1 MYFPAT
7 LFNALSIVTAAI
19 YFCSASLIAFNII
32 RNQSIENPR
41 AWFLTS
47 AVIAIV
53 LHLLL
58 VTYSISINRAI
69 PNDLFNMLSL
79 VFLVI
84 SVLFCFSAISQ
95 SIETLALIVFPFSA
109 VAVLLNVGNQA
120 MLGATNTYE
129 SALQLHIL
137 LSILSYSLLTVAA
150 FQAIMLSIQEKQLH
164 NRQPGPL
171 INALPPLQLMEKLL
185 FQSLSAG
192 VLLLTLAL
200 GTGFVFL
207 DDLFAQHLAH
217 KSILS
222 VIAWLVFSTL
232 IWGRHYL
239 GWRGQKAVKF
249 TYAGYFALMLA
260 YFGSKFVLQLV
271 LQQS

>member
-1 MYFPAT
+1 MLLPSIFARLVILCRWFFPFDHWTPCNWKNSHDRILLPRSSLWHTILMYFPAT

-129 SALQLHIL
+129 SAPV
-137 LSILSYSLLTVAA
+137 SYT
-150 FQAIMLSIQEKQLH
+150 H
-164 NRQPGPL
+164 
-171 INALPPLQLMEKLL
+171 
-185 FQSLSAG
+185 
-192 VLLLTLAL
+192 LTLP
-200 GTGFVFL
+200 TTPYV
-207 DDLFAQHLAH
+207 
-217 KSILS
+217 
-222 VIAWLVFSTL
+222 
-232 IWGRHYL
+232 
-239 GWRGQKAVKF
+239 
-249 TYAGYFALMLA
+249 
-260 YFGSKFVLQLV
+260 
-271 LQQS
+271 

>member
-7 LFNALSIVTAAI
+7 LFNALSIVTAVI
-19 YFCSASLIAFNII
+19 YFCSAGLIAFNII
-32 RNQSIENPR
+32 RNKSVDKQR
-41 AWFLTS
+41 AWVLTS
-47 AVIAIV
+47 AFIAIV

-58 VTYSISINRAI
+58 VAYSISINQAI

-109 VAVLLNVGNQA
+109 IAVLLNISNQA
-120 MLGATNTYE
+120 TLGATNTY
-129 SALQLHIL
+129 ADAVQLHIL

-171 INALPPLQLMEKLL
+171 INALPPLQVMEKLL

-192 VLLLTLAL
+192 VFLLTLAL

-217 KSILS
+217 KSVLS